1 MPNKM
6 IKNYNTNR
14 IKKRI
19 TDATIEV
26 IKEKGVDEATVRE
39 IATKAGL
46 TTGAIYHYYKNKDE
60 VLYDVLHQ
68 SLHFSHKITENQQTK
83 SKGQKEILDE
93 ISDRISQRLSK
104 TDEQRLYLLLVSDAI
119 AKNGELKDQYCEN
132 YKKIL
137 NETGDLFYYA
147 FGIENSEMKT
157 KIASILV
164 AALDG
169 IAIQQ
174 SLGAL
179 PEETHK
185 MIETFTDFFKESV
198 PIFLEKHKKL

>member
-1 MPNKM
+1 M
-6 IKNYNTNR
+6 IKNYNSNR

-19 TDATIEV
+19 TDAAIEV
-26 IKEKGVDEATVRE
+26 IKERGVEESTVRE

-68 SLHFSHKITENQQTK
+68 SLHFSHKITADQQTK
-83 SKGQKEILDE
+83 LKSQNEVLDE
-93 ISDRISQRLSK
+93 ISNKITQRLSK
-104 TDEQRLYLLLVSDAI
+104 TDEQKLYLLLVSDVI
-119 AKNGELKDQYCEN
+119 AKNGELKEQYCEN
-132 YKKIL
+132 YKDIL
-137 NETGDLFYYA
+137 TQTGDLFYYA
-147 FGIENSEMKT
+147 FGIENTELKA

-179 PEETHK
+179 PDETSK
-185 MIETFTDFFKESV
+185 MIEIFNDFFKESI
-198 PIFLEKHKKL
+198 PLFLEKHKEL

>member
-1 MPNKM
+1 M
-6 IKNYNTNR
+6 IKNHNSNI

-19 TDATIEV
+19 IDAANEV
-26 IKEKGVDEATVRE
+26 IREKGVKESTVRE

-60 VLYDVLHQ
+60 VIYDVLHQ
-68 SLHFSHKITENQQTK
+68 SLHFSNKITEDLQTK
-83 SKGQKEILDE
+83 SKSQKQILDE
-93 ISDRISQRLSK
+93 ISDKIAQRLSK
-104 TDEQRLYLLLVSDAI
+104 IDEQRLYLLLVSDVI
-119 AKNGELKDQYCEN
+119 AKNGELKEQYCEN

-137 NETGDLFYYA
+137 NETGDLFHYA
-147 FGIENSEMKT
+147 FGVENSEMKT
-157 KIASILV
+157 SIASILV

-179 PEETHK
+179 PEKTDK
-185 MIETFTDFFKESV
+185 MIEIFITFFKESV

>member
-1 MPNKM
+1 M
-6 IKNYNTNR
+6 IKNYNSNS

-19 TDATIEV
+19 TDAAIEV
-26 IKEKGVDEATVRE
+26 IKERGVEESTVRE
-39 IATKAGL
+39 IASKAGL

-68 SLHFSHKITENQQTK
+68 SLHFSHKITANQQTK
-83 SKGQKEILDE
+83 LKSQKEVLNE
-93 ISDRISQRLSK
+93 ISNKITERLSK
-104 TDEQRLYLLLVSDAI
+104 ADEQKLYLLLVSDVI
-119 AKNGELKDQYCEN
+119 AKNGELKEQYCEN
-132 YKKIL
+132 YKDIL
-137 NETGDLFYYA
+137 TQTGDLFYYA
-147 FGIENSEMKT
+147 FGIENTKMKA

-179 PEETHK
+179 PDETSK
-185 MIETFTDFFKESV
+185 MIEIFNDFFKESI
-198 PIFLEKHKKL
+198 PLFLEKHKEL

>member
-1 MPNKM
+1 M
-6 IKNYNTNR
+6 IRSDNSNN

-19 TDATIEV
+19 TDAAIEV
-26 IKEKGVDEATVRE
+26 IKEKGVEDSTVRE

-46 TTGAIYHYYKNKDE
+46 TTGAIYHYYKNKSE
-60 VLYDVLHQ
+60 VMYDVFHQ
-68 SLHFSHKITENQQTK
+68 SLHFSHTITENQRAK
-83 SKGQKEILDE
+83 LKGKNEILGE
-93 ISDRISQRLSK
+93 ISDKIAERLSK
-104 TDEQRLYLLLVSDAI
+104 IEDQRLYLLLVSDVI
-119 AKNGELKDQYCEN
+119 AKDGEIKEQYCEN

-157 KIASILV
+157 NIASILV

-179 PEETHK
+179 PVETDK
-185 MIETFTDFFKESV
+185 MIEVFSAFFKESI
-198 PIFLEKHKKL
+198 PIFLEKHKNL